1 MYIYMYIYIYLYNIY
16 IYIYTNLQV
25 NAIVRLPHPRRRD
38 SHEGDLFLASS
49 DDKQTHNYDLE
60 WSNQHPSLSTLK
72 SKGLS
77 RSNMK

>member
-1 MYIYMYIYIYLYNIY
+1 MYIHIYIYNIYIY

-25 NAIVRLPHPRRRD
+25 NAIVRLPHPWRRD
-38 SHEGDLFLASS
+38 SHEGELFLASS

-60 WSNQHPSLSTLK
+60 WSNQHPSLTTLK
-72 SKGLS
+72 SQGLS

>member
-1 MYIYMYIYIYLYNIY
+1 MYVYI
-16 IYIYTNLQV
+16 IYIYTNLQG
-25 NAIVRLPHPRRRD
+25 NAIVRLPHPWRGG
-38 SHEGDLFLASS
+38 SHEGELFLASS

-60 WSNQHPSLSTLK
+60 WSSQHPSLTTLK